1 MSGDVE
7 GVEELV
13 RKLRALGVGADDAL
27 GDALMAGARIY
38 EGFVKTSMNASK
50 HGRTYGRTKTVTRG
64 VYAKVTDFDGSTFRS
79 RVGSKQVQ
87 VRKTHVASAPGEAPA
102 IDYGQLINS
111 IGVEREGNDAVIFTS
126 AEAGPH
132 LEFGTARMQARPFMR
147 PPKDEHEG
155 EIMAAVNKTLARR
168 IQELATK

>member
-13 RKLRALGVGADDAL
+13 RKLQALGDGADDAL
-27 GDALMAGARIY
+27 GTALEAGARVY
-38 EGFVKTSMNASK
+38 EGFVKTSMNTTK
-50 HGRTYGRTKTVTRG
+50 HGRTYRRG
-64 VYAKVTDFDGSTFRS
+64 GKSHT
-79 RVGSKQVQ
+79 
-87 VRKTHVASAPGEAPA
+87 ASAPGEAPA
-102 IDYGQLINS
+102 IDYGLLINS

-126 AEAGPH
+126 AAAGPH

-147 PPKDEHEG
+147 PPMDEHKG
-155 EIMAAVNKTLARR
+155 EIMMAVNKTLARR